1 MQVTFDLYVLQAHI
15 WMQVTFLY
23 LFQARIW
30 MQVMREL
37 RTGVTLKKR
46 DCVRLDPGEYELT
59 PYEIL
64 MKDIRDKKHN
74 LKHIA
79 VS

>member
-1 MQVTFDLYVLQAHI
+1 
-15 WMQVTFLY
+15 
-23 LFQARIW
+23 

-37 RTGVTLKKR
+37 RTGVMLKKK

-79 VS
+79 VSVIE